1 MDSENENITTYAAA
15 HDIIADLELRLME
28 VEEYIEE
35 VENRK
40 RRIENAIRM
49 DIEIKAEDKAS
60 GLSNEKKRQIAY
72 EDLADFND
80 ELQAF
85 ILVLRDTR
93 REQKELRIELGNEQ
107 RAFQL
112 QIHGDGL

>member
-1 MDSENENITTYAAA
+1 MDNENIKTYAVA

-35 VENRK
+35 VDNKK
-40 RRIENAIRM
+40 RRIENALRM

-80 ELQAF
+80 ELQAL
-85 ILVLRDTR
+85 ILVLRNTR
-93 REQKELRIELGNEQ
+93 REQKELRIEQQNEL
-107 RAFQL
+107 RAYHLLIGGSDQK
-112 QIHGDGL
+112 